1 MTDFGAEMY
10 ARMKTQHRKRMKILL
25 MLQKDGRRQVIVPML

>member
-10 ARMKTQHRKRMKILL
+10 ARMKTSAQKAYENTLNAAKKGWQTAKI
-25 MLQKDGRRQVIVPML
+25 